1 MLELAGRFFSA
12 RMFFLNPHDLTHS
25 RWIISKRQLRSSC
38 VHPAIR
44 ITESHYV
51 RPARCRGHL
60 PRVTVPS
67 PPAAAENTFINCLF
81 ARRSGSPIAMEF
93 GQTMI
98 SSSRTVSYV
107 SLCFGEIHFLTDFRL
122 PLWALSHND
131 PVHAVCW
138 GFSTDELLRCVN
150 WLFTL
155 LELLCELTVHIM
167 LNFVHESSRFSLC
180 STEHLWIVSPQPRTP
195 TRRRQSIDVYDH
207 DSTCRNRRHRREST
221 KEVHGLVV
229 RIAPV
234 IFSTPAIV
242 SALDSDWTI
251 YYLLISN

>member
-1 MLELAGRFFSA
+1 
-12 RMFFLNPHDLTHS
+12 
-25 RWIISKRQLRSSC
+25 
-38 VHPAIR
+38 
-44 ITESHYV
+44 
-51 RPARCRGHL
+51 
-60 PRVTVPS
+60 
-67 PPAAAENTFINCLF
+67 
-81 ARRSGSPIAMEF
+81 MEF
-93 GQTMI
+93 GQTFI
-98 SSSRTVSYV
+98 SSFRTVYV
-107 SLCFGEIHFLTDFRL
+107 SLCFGEIIFRPTFDCLCERYLTMIPCMLYAGYFRL
-122 PLWALSHND
+122 MSY
-131 PVHAVCW
+131 
-138 GFSTDELLRCVN
+138 CVN
-150 WLFTL
+150 WLFTSS
-155 LELLCELTVHIM
+155 ELLCELTVHIM

-234 IFSTPAIV
+234 SFSTPAIV

>member
-1 MLELAGRFFSA
+1 MSTTLS
-12 RMFFLNPHDLTHS
+12 FL
-25 RWIISKRQLRSSC
+25 C
-38 VHPAIR
+38 AYPAVR
-44 ITESHYV
+44 ITESRHV
-51 RPARCRGHL
+51 RPARCRGQL
-60 PRVTVPS
+60 PRVTVLS
-67 PPAAAENTFINCLF
+67 PPAAAENTFVNCLF

-93 GQTMI
+93 GQTIWFLRAAQFLMFPFVLGEFISRPTFDCPCERYLTMI
-98 SSSRTVSYV
+98 
-107 SLCFGEIHFLTDFRL
+107 
-122 PLWALSHND
+122 

-138 GFSTDELLRCVN
+138 GFRLLSYCVN
-150 WLFTL
+150 WLFTSS
-155 LELLCELTVHIM
+155 ELLCELTVHIM

-195 TRRRQSIDVYDH
+195 TRRRQSIDVFNH

-234 IFSTPAIV
+234 SFSTPAIV